1 MTPCLVS
8 HAESRAAAS
17 IERKDALLDFSRGVL
32 VCQYIA
38 ATIHPLSRIPT
49 PGWVDSFTNAETFG
63 SMAETRLIDVLSD
76 QMAGK
81 DSDEILA
88 SLVGILV
95 KSPDGREWLRDR
107 AADYA
112 DFHAQA
118 AAYGSDEQ

>member
-1 MTPCLVS
+1 MTPCPVS

-17 IERKDALLDFSRGVL
+17 IERKDALLEFSRGVL
-32 VCQYIA
+32 VCQYMA
-38 ATIHPLSRIPT
+38 ATIHPLSRIST
-49 PGWVDSFTNAETFG
+49 PGWVDSFAAP

-81 DSDEILA
+81 DSDALWA

-95 KSPDGREWLRDR
+95 KTPDGREWLRDR
-107 AADYA
+107 AANYA